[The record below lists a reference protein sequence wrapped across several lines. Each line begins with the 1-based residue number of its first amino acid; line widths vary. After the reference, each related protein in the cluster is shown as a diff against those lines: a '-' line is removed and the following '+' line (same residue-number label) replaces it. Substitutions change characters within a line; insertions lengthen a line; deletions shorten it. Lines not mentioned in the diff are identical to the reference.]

1 MGFTELNSVEHYII
15 HQMSGINLN
24 EPQVGNNAN
33 EPKAGYQFS
42 SDTTWQYQSPEA
54 LGRSVNEVL
63 VERELVSAL
72 IRLNPEIAANPSL
85 ADEVIHKL
93 RAILI
98 SVNQV
103 GLVKANQ
110 AFFAW
115 MTGEK
120 TMPFGENNRH
130 VTINLIDF
138 DDLSRNSYV
147 VTNQFRI
154 HQRET
159 KIPDVVFM
167 INGLPVVV
175 GEAKTP
181 IRPSISWLD
190 GAHEIHHIYEKTVPH
205 LFVPNVLSFA
215 TEGKELFYGAIRCPL
230 EYWAPWRVED
240 AQLSRAVGLSGVGVE
255 LKDLLTPARLLDIM
269 SNFSLFTSNK
279 KKQAIKV
286 IPRFQQYEGANKI
299 VERVIEGK
307 IKKGL
312 IWHFQ
317 GSGKSLLMV
326 FAAQKLRKAP
336 ELKSPTVIVLVDR
349 TDLDTQISS
358 TFNAA
363 DVANVESTDSIKEL
377 QQMLE
382 RDTRKI
388 IISMIHKFRDAK
400 PNMNER
406 DNIILLVDEAHRTQ
420 EGDLGRQMRAAL
432 PNAFLF
438 GLTGTPVNKA
448 DKNTFWAFGAE
459 EDKGG
464 YMSRYTFHDSIRDE
478 ATLPLHFEPR
488 LVDVHVDK
496 DALDKAFDEFKD
508 SAALTDE
515 EADELNKKS
524 AKMSA
529 FLKSPERVTKIVA
542 DISEHFKTKVA
553 PHGFKAMLVTPDR
566 AACVQYKQELDK
578 HFPVAASKVVI
589 STTAN
594 DGLDF
599 KQQWGLDKSQQ
610 EKVVDEFNDE
620 ASELKFI
627 IVTAKLLTGFDAPI
641 CQTMYLDKSLK
652 DHTLLQ
658 AICRTNRLYPQ
669 KHFGCIVD
677 YFGVFDDAAKA
688 LEFDEE
694 SVKQVITN
702 LGDLRSRLPLAMAD
716 ALSHFEGVDRSLVGF
731 EGLEAAQNALN
742 GIGYSVGSKQ
752 GEGSDDK
759 KDDKKDAFAKDF
771 KYLAKL
777 WESLSPDKVLDP
789 YNQDYTWL
797 AQVFES
803 VKPAA
808 SNVGKLLWHALG
820 AQTTKLIHDNIHVGD
835 VHTLEEFVF
844 DADVIESIFNNPDPK
859 KVKKLEKD
867 LIERFKKH
875 DNNADFKK
883 LSLRLE
889 ELRDKAE
896 KGLITSIEFVKELCK
911 IAKETVSAE
920 KEQQQEEQEKL
931 PKAALTELF
940 LELKTDQTPAVVE
953 RIVTDIDA
961 IVRVV
966 SFAGWQNSVSGERD
980 VQRSLRKALL
990 KYQLHKDQVLFDR
1003 AYGYIKEYY

>member
-15 HQMSGINLN
+15 HQMTGVNLN
-24 EPQVGNNAN
+24 ASQESNQVN
-33 EPKAGYQFS
+33 EPHGQYGLHWQF
-42 SDTTWQYQSPEA
+42 QSPEQ
-54 LGRSVNEVL
+54 LGRGVNEVL
-63 VERELVSAL
+63 VESELVKAL
-72 IRLNPEIAANPSL
+72 IRLNPDIEANPNL

-103 GLVKANQ
+103 GLVKANEE
-110 AFFAW
+110 FFAW

-130 VTINLIDF
+130 VPVKLIDF
-138 DDLSRNSYV
+138 DDLTLNDYV

-154 HQRET
+154 HHRET
-159 KIPDVVFM
+159 KIPDVVLI
-167 INGLPVVV
+167 INGIPVVV

-181 IRPSISWLD
+181 IRPSVTWLD
-190 GAHEIHHIYEKTVPH
+190 GAHEVHSIYENAVPQ
-205 LFVPNVLSFA
+205 LFVPNILSFA
-215 TEGKELFYGAIRCPL
+215 TEGRELFYGAIRCPL
-230 EYWAPWRVED
+230 EFWAPWRVED
-240 AQLSRAVGLSGVGVE
+240 AQLTRAVGLSGVGAE
-255 LKDLLTPARLLDIM
+255 LTDLLSPERLLDIM
-269 SNFSLFTSNK
+269 RNFSLFTTNK
-279 KKQAIKV
+279 KKQRIKV

-299 VERVIEGK
+299 VQRVIEGK
-307 IKKGL
+307 VKKGL

-326 FAAQKLRKAP
+326 FSAQKLRRAAQ
-336 ELKSPTVIVLVDR
+336 LKSPTVIVLVDR
-349 TDLDTQISS
+349 TDLDTQISG

-406 DNIILLVDEAHRTQ
+406 ENIIVLVDEAHRTQ

-496 DALDKAFDEFKD
+496 EELDKAFKDFKE
-508 SAALTDE
+508 SAGLTDE
-515 EADELNKKS
+515 EADALNQKS

-529 FLKSPERVTKIVA
+529 FLKSPERVEKIVE
-542 DISEHFKTKVA
+542 DIAIHFMDKVE
-553 PHGFKAMLVTPDR
+553 PHGFKAMIVTPDR
-566 AACVQYKQELDK
+566 YACVQYKEELDK
-578 HFPVAASKVVI
+578 HFDEAASKVVI
-589 STTAN
+589 STSAN
-594 DGLDF
+594 DDYEF
-599 KQQWGLDKSQQ
+599 KQKWGVDKSQQ
-610 EKVVDEFNDE
+610 EKLVDEFND
-620 ASELKFI
+620 AKSELKFI

-641 CQTMYLDKSLK
+641 CQTMYLDKSIK

-658 AICRTNRLYPQ
+658 AICRTNRLYPN
-669 KHFGCIVD
+669 KTFGCIVD

-694 SVKQVITN
+694 SVQQVITN
-702 LGDLRSRLPLAMAD
+702 LSELRAKLPQAMAD
-716 ALSHFEGVDRSLVGF
+716 TLAHFAEVDRTIEGF
-731 EGLEAAQNALN
+731 EGLEAAQNAIN
-742 GIGYSVGSKQ
+742 TN
-752 GEGSDDK
+752 
-759 KDDKKDAFAKDF
+759 DKKDAFALDF

-777 WESLSPDKVLDP
+777 WESLSPDSVLDE
-789 YNQDYTWL
+789 YNEDYKWL
-797 AQVFES
+797 AQVYES
-803 VKPAA
+803 VKPA
-808 SNVGKLLWHALG
+808 SDNIGKLLWLTLG
-820 AQTTKLIHDNIHVGD
+820 AQTTQLIHDNVHVGN
-835 VHTLEEFVF
+835 VHNLEEFVL
-844 DADVIESIFNNPDPK
+844 DADVIENIFNNPDPRK
-859 KVKKLEKD
+859 TKQLEKE
-867 LIERFKKH
+867 LAKRFK
-875 DNNADFKK
+875 DRGDLPVFKS
-883 LSLRLE
+883 LSERLE
-889 ELRDKAE
+889 ALRDKAE
-896 KGLITSIEFVKELCK
+896 KGLIASIDFVKELCK
-911 IAKETVSAE
+911 IAKETVQAE
-920 KEQQQEEQEKL
+920 KELDDELQEKT
-931 PKAALTELF
+931 PKAALTDLF
-940 LELKTDQTPAVVE
+940 LELKDDQTPAVVE

-966 SFAGWQNSVSGERD
+966 RFPGWQDTTGGERE
-980 VQRSLRKALL
+980 VQKSLRKALL
-990 KYQLHKDQVLFDR
+990 KYKLHTDQVLFDR